1 MMGNRFYLKGW
12 QLTLIWVI
20 VNFPSARDC
29 FNLMLQNLV
38 QVLVSLKINTK
49 YVCIA
54 FALKLN
60 KKLICRHNLS
70 IFLWRYH
77 IVLMLSKYDIDHI
90 PFLGFGWTFFSTWNR
105 SLFSCWMSFHS
116 GPKDKVLKIQQSFLL
131 IGSELHRHLNC
142 ELVLSKLK

>member
-1 MMGNRFYLKGW
+1 MMDNRFYLKVW
-12 QLTLIWVI
+12 QLTLTWVI
-20 VNFPSARDC
+20 VAFPPARDC

-38 QVLVSLKINTK
+38 QVLVSLKISTK

-54 FALKLN
+54 FALKLK
-60 KKLICRHNLS
+60 KKLICRRNF
-70 IFLWRYH
+70 FLWRYH

-116 GPKDKVLKIQQSFLL
+116 GSKDKVLKIQHSFLL
-131 IGSELHRHLNC
+131 IGSERMLHRHLNC